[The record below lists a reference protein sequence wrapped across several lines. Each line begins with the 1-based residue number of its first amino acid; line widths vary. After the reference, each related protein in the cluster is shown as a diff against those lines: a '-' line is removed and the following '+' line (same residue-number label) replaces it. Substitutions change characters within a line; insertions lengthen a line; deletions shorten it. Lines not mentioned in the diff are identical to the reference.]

1 MSKGGNTVPSLAA
14 HGSVYNAQVVLFKE
28 RCRAHCSLLAVLL
41 TMNDRYSFDAL
52 NLSALDDIARLLHI
66 HRAVRDM
73 NDTFKNGG
81 AQAG

>member
-1 MSKGGNTVPSLAA
+1 
-14 HGSVYNAQVVLFKE
+14 
-28 RCRAHCSLLAVLL
+28 
-41 TMNDRYSFDAL
+41 MNDRYSFDAL